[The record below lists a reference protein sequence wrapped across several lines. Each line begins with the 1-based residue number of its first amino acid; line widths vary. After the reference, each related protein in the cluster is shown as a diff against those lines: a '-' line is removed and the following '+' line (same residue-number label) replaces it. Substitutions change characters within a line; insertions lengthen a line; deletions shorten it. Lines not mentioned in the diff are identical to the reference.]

1 MQTSTPSRQ
10 ALAQVDT
17 REATIAMVQST
28 TSHGAWK
35 WIGLNPTAT
44 VEVHQHCTPS
54 LAMAQM
60 AAQHGDAG
68 PATTTMDEPLST
80 CVSSIADGSWTTIR
94 DGQVINSGSLSP
106 SPGGFDWGVIKSS
119 YESKGA
125 VIYSSEWSGWVPVE
139 DCGTSGN
146 LPGSHFS
153 VSNLRIKGSIVQGP
167 TPRACGSAV
176 VANQTLM
183 V

>member
-1 MQTSTPSRQ
+1 MG
-10 ALAQVDT
+10 DT
-17 REATIAMVQST
+17 REATWAMVQSM

-35 WIGLNPTAT
+35 WTGLNPMAT

-54 LAMAQM
+54 LAMDQM
-60 AAQHGDAG
+60 AAQHGDVG
-68 PATTTMDEPLST
+68 LATHNGRTSFHMRIEYG
-80 CVSSIADGSWTTIR
+80 ADGSWTTIR

-119 YESKGA
+119 YENKGA

-167 TPRACGSAV
+167 TPRACGSRVIAR
-176 VANQTLM
+176 NQTIM